1 MQGPRCRTAITQGTA
16 NNGGIMDPNAAL
28 AELRGLYA
36 DLLDTEEDDDHVMR
50 IAELTQAL
58 DQWLT
63 GGGFLPNEWQKNR

>member
-1 MQGPRCRTAITQGTA
+1 
-16 NNGGIMDPNAAL
+16 MDPNAAL